1 MICRGI
7 ISAIDGEQY
16 RVQLPDGRVSGLLP
30 LLLLVRLKED
40 TVKLTAGDPVAVA
53 FFGSSLADGVVLGK
67 VVAV

>member
-1 MICRGI
+1 MIYRGI
-7 ISAIDGEQY
+7 ISAIDGERY

-30 LLLLVRLKED
+30 LLQLVRMEED
-40 TVKLTAGDPVAVA
+40 TVELATGDPVAVA